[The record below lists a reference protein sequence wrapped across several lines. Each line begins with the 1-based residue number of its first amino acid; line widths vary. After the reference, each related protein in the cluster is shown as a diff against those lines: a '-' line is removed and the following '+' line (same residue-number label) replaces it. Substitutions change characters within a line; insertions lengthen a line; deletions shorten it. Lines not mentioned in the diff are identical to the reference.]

1 MKLLAARAFGALT
14 FLTLLCAQVA
24 ALHAF
29 VPRPTDKQMHDFL
42 LISMGLAFTPVLLV
56 AALALAACAAMVLI
70 AYYPGRA
77 VFELVRPPAEP
88 ARPRRPGRL
97 LR

>member
-1 MKLLAARAFGALT
+1 MKLLAARALGALT
-14 FLTLLCAQVA
+14 FLTLFGAQVA
-24 ALHAF
+24 ALHAV
-29 VPRPTDKQMHDFL
+29 VPWPTDKQVHDFL

-56 AALALAACAAMVLI
+56 AALALAACAAMVLV

-77 VFELVRPPAEP
+77 VYELVRPPEEP
-88 ARPRRPGRL
+88 ARPRRPSRL